1 MFWMALLVTAAL
13 AAVLA
18 CVTIWVVPR
27 LWLACL
33 EKDAPEPLRSMLA
46 QRDASGTSPA
56 EASHDGGGL
65 ASVVANYRRW
75 ERRNNPFAMSPQG
88 VPGIENTRQRG
99 VLCLRPCFLRVAFGC
114 GSAFLCGI
122 VLFSLG
128 DMTLMA
134 PALAL
139 GGALLLLAAAPCVE
153 VANYRLVW
161 EGDKVWYRSALGKSR
176 TFTWDEATCV
186 SRCPQELAVR
196 FGKVRVEC
204 VDVFADRAYEE
215 FACRH
220 GGKLVFEPPHGYYS
234 RTELVSFLLV
244 IPLLLAA
251 FVAAFLFAPFQH
263 IDSLGSGPY
272 EVTPTNV
279 RVEDGVYHM
288 AAPEHGPGTE
298 WVWDDVL
305 LGSAD
310 FVDVTRLREIERT
323 GGKVLVWGYGT
334 SIGTGT
340 NNRFSCEQM
349 LDQDG
354 NAILSH
360 DALVVSRREAEWFM
374 VAVGGLLLV
383 FLALVDG
390 IYSLYHYTRQ
400 RRLPQEQSLED
411 FIANAT
417 AQSLSPKRRL
427 L

>member
-1 MFWMALLVTAAL
+1 MLWAALFVTAAL

-18 CVTIWVVPR
+18 YVTMRVVPR
-27 LWLACL
+27 LWLARF

-46 QRDASGTSPA
+46 QRDDLGTSPA

-75 ERRNNPFAMSPQG
+75 ERRNNPFAMPPQG
-88 VPGIENTRQRG
+88 VSGIENTRQRG
-99 VLCLRPCFLRVAFGC
+99 VLCLRPYFLRVAFGC

-122 VLFSLG
+122 VLFSLW
-128 DMTLMA
+128 DVTLMA
-134 PALAL
+134 PTLVL
-139 GGALLLLAAAPCVE
+139 GGALLLLSAASCIE
-153 VANYRLVW
+153 VVNYRLVW
-161 EGDKVWYRSALGKSR
+161 EGDKVWYRGALGKSY
-176 TFTWDEATCV
+176 TFTWDEVTCV
-186 SRCPQELAVR
+186 SWCPQELAVR

-215 FACRH
+215 LAARH

-251 FVAAFLFAPFQH
+251 LVAAFLFAPFRN

-279 RVEDGVYHM
+279 HVEDDVYHM
-288 AAPEHGPGTE
+288 ATLEHGPGTG

-340 NNRFSCEQM
+340 NNRFSCEQI

-354 NAILSH
+354 NVILSH
-360 DALVVSRREAEWFM
+360 DALVASRREAEWFM
-374 VAVGGLLLV
+374 AATGGLLIV

-390 IYSLYHYTRQ
+390 IYALYHYAKQ
-400 RRLPQEQSLED
+400 RRLPQEQPLED
-411 FIANAT
+411 FIASAT